1 MDECEDTAL
10 DLGVSKVPT
19 FVFYKSGKVVSTVL
33 CVQSSLA
40 TPNLSVLTS
49 RSLAPLC

>member
-19 FVFYKSGKVVSTVL
+19 FVFYKSGKVVSIVL
-33 CVQSSLA
+33 SSH
-40 TPNLSVLTS
+40 PNLSVLTS
-49 RSLAPLC
+49 RSLAILC